1 MKKLEIGKYYKH
13 TDNYELEG
21 DISTY
26 FFVCAA
32 DAEEYICATSDV
44 YGNEWQQILNENI
57 DTYYISKCVEITEEE
72 FTAHLLENYK
82 ADRIYKAEYSLK
94 AKKSKLAA
102 KDNADL
108 LEMFGEIYN

>member
-1 MKKLEIGKYYKH
+1 MKKLEIGKYYKTCYH
-13 TDNYELEG
+13 TAEG